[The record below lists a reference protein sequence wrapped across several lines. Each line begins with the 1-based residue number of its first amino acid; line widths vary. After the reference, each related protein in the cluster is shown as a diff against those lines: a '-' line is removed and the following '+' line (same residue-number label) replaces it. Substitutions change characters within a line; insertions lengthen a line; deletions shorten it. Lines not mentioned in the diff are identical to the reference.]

1 MDIALTVLGGLGLFL
16 YGMTTMSDG
25 LQKTAG
31 NELKKIIE
39 ILTTNIYMG
48 ILVGTLVTVLIQ
60 SSSGTTVMVIGFVN
74 AGIMSLTQAA
84 GVIMGANIG
93 TTITGQIIALN
104 LSEYAPIAVIA
115 GVVLLMFSPEK
126 RTRDIAEVIIGI
138 GILFIGMDMMSSGL
152 VLLSKY
158 PEFIRIMS
166 TLDNPF
172 LGIIFGFVL
181 TTLVQSS
188 SASVGMLQA
197 LGTEGLINI
206 NRAVP
211 ILLGG
216 NIGTTTTGMLSSIGA
231 KKNAKRA
238 AIINL
243 IFKIVGTVVFMLF
256 LDTPVRK
263 LILAISPTNVPRQIA
278 NTHSLFNIIS
288 VLILLP
294 FVNIIIKIANWI
306 VPGEDEEEE
315 TATIYLDKRITETPS
330 IALGQVHKEILRMTD
345 LVLTNL
351 VEVKEALISKDAS
364 KSEDILEREDLIDQ
378 LDQEITNYLI
388 DLSNQTLSDLQ
399 QNEINK
405 FLYTVNDL
413 ERMGDH
419 VNNLEELT
427 QYMLNE
433 DISFTDPAM
442 QGLTDLFNKCIE
454 VVTATKTAFEYTDTE
469 VSKKIQEIEDEVDRI
484 EESNR
489 NKHIERSNKKICGAK
504 PGMVFLEALSNLERL
519 SDHANNIADY
529 ILNTF

>member
-16 YGMTTMSDG
+16 YGMTMMSAG

-93 TTITGQIIALN
+93 TTITGQLIALN
-104 LSEYAPIAVIA
+104 LSEYAPLAVII
-115 GVVLLMFSPEK
+115 GVILLMFSPK
-126 RTRDIAEVIIGI
+126 KKIKDLAEVIIGV
-138 GILFIGMDMMSSGL
+138 GILFIGMDMMSGGL
-152 VLLSKY
+152 VLLSEF
-158 PEFIRIMS
+158 PEFIRVMS
-166 TLDNPF
+166 TLDNPI
-172 LGIIFGFVL
+172 LGILFGFIL

-188 SASVGMLQA
+188 SASVGLLQA

-243 IFKIVGTVVFMLF
+243 IFKIVGTVIFMLF
-256 LDTPVRK
+256 LDMPIRK
-263 LILAISPTNVPRQIA
+263 LVLAISPTNVSRQIA

-288 VLILLP
+288 VLLLLP
-294 FVNIIIKIANWI
+294 FVDLIIKIANWI

-345 LVLTNL
+345 LVLENL
-351 VEVKEALISKDAS
+351 VEVKDALINKDLS
-364 KSEDILEREDLIDQ
+364 QCDNIMEREDLVDQ
-378 LDQEITNYLI
+378 LDQEITTYLMN
-388 DLSNQTLSDLQ
+388 LSNETLSDLQ
-399 QNEINK
+399 QNQINK
-405 FLYTVNDL
+405 YLYTVNDI

-419 VNNLEELT
+419 VDNLEKLAR
-427 QYMLNE
+427 YMVEN
-433 DISFTDPAM
+433 DIDFTDPAM
-442 QGLTDLFNKCIE
+442 KGLTDLFDKCIQ
-454 VVTATKTAFEYTDTE
+454 VVTATKTAFEFTDADLSRA
-469 VSKKIQEIEDEVDRI
+469 VYEIEDEVDRI
-484 EESNR
+484 EENNR

>member
-1 MDIALTVLGGLGLFL
+1 
-16 YGMTTMSDG
+16 
-25 LQKTAG
+25 
-31 NELKKIIE
+31 
-39 ILTTNIYMG
+39 
-48 ILVGTLVTVLIQ
+48 
-60 SSSGTTVMVIGFVN
+60 
-74 AGIMSLTQAA
+74 
-84 GVIMGANIG
+84 
-93 TTITGQIIALN
+93 
-104 LSEYAPIAVIA
+104 
-115 GVVLLMFSPEK
+115 
-126 RTRDIAEVIIGI
+126 
-138 GILFIGMDMMSSGL
+138 
-152 VLLSKY
+152 
-158 PEFIRIMS
+158 
-166 TLDNPF
+166 
-172 LGIIFGFVL
+172 
-181 TTLVQSS
+181 
-188 SASVGMLQA
+188 
-197 LGTEGLINI
+197 
-206 NRAVP
+206 
-211 ILLGG
+211 
-216 NIGTTTTGMLSSIGA
+216 MLSSIGA

-243 IFKIVGTVVFMLF
+243 IFKIAGTVIFMLF
-256 LDTPVRK
+256 LDMPIRK
-263 LILAISPTNVPRQIA
+263 LVLAISPTNVSRQIA

-288 VLILLP
+288 VLLLLP

-427 QYMLNE
+427 QYMLDE

-442 QGLTDLFNKCIE
+442 HGLTDLFNKCIE